1 MKRIILI
8 GKTSCGKTTLCQKFH
23 GESIEY
29 QKTQAVNTY
38 EDAIDTPGEY
48 IENRFYYKALVVT
61 AADADVIG
69 LVQDCTE
76 EDSFFPPAFGSIFPK
91 TTIGII
97 TKSDLAKTA
106 DDLERAKQN
115 LLNAGAEEIFIT
127 SVMTGEGIDELRS
140 YLELEQE
147 EVL

>member
-1 MKRIILI
+1 MNKIILI
-8 GKTSCGKTTLCQKFH
+8 GKTSSGKTTLCQKFH

-76 EDSFFPPAFGSIFPK
+76 EASFFPPAFGMIFPK
-91 TTIGII
+91 KTIGII
-97 TKSDLAKTA
+97 TKCDLAKS
-106 DDLERAKQN
+106 DEDLALAKEN
-115 LLNAGAEEIFIT
+115 LVNAGAEEIFIT
-127 SVMTGEGIDELRS
+127 SVITGEGIDKLRD

-147 EVL
+147 VQ